1 MIELAEG
8 VLCPALIL
16 YDSFGH
22 VEVRH
27 GGQLSGLEMNHQK
40 AVVAGDYAA
49 SLQSP
54 WTIRPRPVGRT
65 PG

>member
-22 VEVRH
+22 VEVSQDGRLDGFQIH
-27 GGQLSGLEMNHQK
+27 EIDL
-40 AVVAGDYAA
+40 
-49 SLQSP
+49 
-54 WTIRPRPVGRT
+54 PVS
-65 PG
+65 